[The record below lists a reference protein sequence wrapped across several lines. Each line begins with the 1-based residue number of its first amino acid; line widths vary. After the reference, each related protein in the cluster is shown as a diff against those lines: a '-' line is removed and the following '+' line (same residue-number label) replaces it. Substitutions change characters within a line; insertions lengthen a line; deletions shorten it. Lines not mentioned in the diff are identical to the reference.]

1 MHDTT
6 FDKKYKALTEYD
18 IVAIKVNNI
27 WMLGCVNFS
36 HSVVPYYIEIV
47 SSGISYSYND
57 ISDLININYYYE

>member
-6 FDKKYKALTEYD
+6 FDQKYKALTEYD

-57 ISDLININYYYE
+57 ISDLIILNDY

>member
-6 FDKKYKALTEYD
+6 FDQKYKALTEYD

-27 WMLGCVNFS
+27 WMLGCVYFI
-36 HSVVPYYIEIV
+36 HSAVPYYIEIV

-57 ISDLININYYYE
+57 ISDLIILNDY